1 MRFLTV
7 ENYYTFITPQTIF
20 ISLQKLIFMFSNI
33 KLKRDIYNS
42 EEHNM
47 LQKMCEQ
54 FIEKEITPYH
64 AEWEEQGQV
73 SREVWTKAGEAGLLC
88 LDVPSEYGGAGLDFS
103 FCALITE
110 VISKSGYTG
119 PGFFLHSDIVAPY
132 IIDYGTETQKHQ
144 WLPKMVSGE
153 AITAIGMTEPGCG
166 SDLQAL
172 KTTAIDKGDY
182 YEINGQKTFITNG
195 YMSDLAI
202 IAARTIIDGKDH
214 GISLF
219 LIESTRAGYT
229 KGKPFKKVGMKAQD
243 TCELFFDNVQIPK
256 ENLLG
261 EIGKGFI
268 YMMQKLGRERLSVAL
283 MSTGAAEG
291 ALENT
296 IAYVSSRTAF
306 KQPIAAFQNTQF
318 KLADL
323 ATKLQIHQTFID
335 RCVDLYVK
343 GLLSAETASMAKSSC
358 TDMHFSLVD
367 ECLQLHGGYGYMW
380 EYYIGR
386 AYADNRVARIYAG
399 TNEIMKLLIA
409 RGLFRELHEQQRKM
423 KKTAV
428 GN

>member
-1 MRFLTV
+1 
-7 ENYYTFITPQTIF
+7 
-20 ISLQKLIFMFSNI
+20 MFSNI
-33 KLKRDIYNS
+33 KLKRDVYSS
-42 EEHNM
+42 EEHLM
-47 LQKMCEQ
+47 LQKMCQQ

-64 AEWEEQGQV
+64 AEWEENGQV
-73 SREVWTKAGEAGLLC
+73 SREVWHKAGEAGLLC

-110 VISKSGYTG
+110 EISKAGYTG

-153 AITAIGMTEPGCG
+153 VISAIGMTEPSCG

-172 KTTAIDKGDY
+172 KTTAIDKGDF
-182 YEINGQKTFITNG
+182 YEITGQKTFITNG
-195 YMSDLAI
+195 YMSDLSI
-202 IAARTIIDGKDH
+202 IAARTIIEGKDC

-219 LIESTRAGYT
+219 LIESTRAGFT

-261 EIGKGFI
+261 EIGKGFV

-283 MSTGAAEG
+283 MAVGGSEG
-291 ALENT
+291 AIENT
-296 IAYVSSRTAF
+296 IEYVSSRTAF
-306 KQPIAAFQNTQF
+306 KQPVAGFQNTQF
-318 KLADL
+318 KMAEL
-323 ATKLQIHQTFID
+323 ATLLQIHQTFVD
-335 RCVDLYVK
+335 RCVELYVK
-343 GLLSAETASMAKSSC
+343 GELSAETASMAKSSC
-358 TDMHFSLVD
+358 TDAHQKIVD

-380 EYYIGR
+380 EYFIGR

-399 TNEIMKLLIA
+399 TNEIMKLLIS
-409 RGLFRELHEQQRKM
+409 RGLFRELHEQQKRK
-423 KKTAV
+423 KAEATAI
-428 GN
+428 N

>member
-1 MRFLTV
+1 
-7 ENYYTFITPQTIF
+7 
-20 ISLQKLIFMFSNI
+20 MFSNI
-33 KLKRDIYNS
+33 KIKREIYSS
-42 EEHNM
+42 EEHLM
-47 LQKMCEQ
+47 LQKMCQQ

-110 VISKSGYTG
+110 EISKAGYTG

-132 IIDYGTETQKHQ
+132 IVDFGNEAQKQ
-144 WLPKMVSGE
+144 YWLPKMVSGE
-153 AITAIGMTEPGCG
+153 AITAIGMTEPSCG

-172 KTTAIDKGDY
+172 KTTATDMGDY

-195 YMSDLAI
+195 YMSDMAI
-202 IAARTIIDGKDH
+202 IAARTYKDGKDF

-219 LIESTRAGYT
+219 IVESTREGYT

-261 EIGKGFI
+261 EVGKGFI
-268 YMMQKLGRERLSVAL
+268 YMMQKLSRERLSVAL
-283 MSTGAAEG
+283 MSCGGAEG

-296 IAYVSSRTAF
+296 IEYVSSRTAF
-306 KQPIAAFQNTQF
+306 KQPIATFQNTQF

-323 ATKLQIHQTFID
+323 ATKLQIHQTFLD
-335 RCVDLYVK
+335 RCVELYNK
-343 GLLSAETASMAKSSC
+343 GELSAETASMAKASC
-358 TDMHFSLVD
+358 TDMHFNLVD

-380 EYYIGR
+380 EYFIGR

-409 RGLFRELHEQQRKM
+409 RGLFRELYEQQKRK
-423 KKTAV
+423 KAAATA
-428 GN
+428 

>member
-1 MRFLTV
+1 
-7 ENYYTFITPQTIF
+7 
-20 ISLQKLIFMFSNI
+20 MFSNI
-33 KLKRDIYNS
+33 KLKRDVYSS
-42 EEHNM
+42 EEHLM
-47 LQKMCEQ
+47 LQKMCQQ
-54 FIEKEITPYH
+54 FIEKEIMPYH

-73 SREVWTKAGEAGLLC
+73 SREVWTKAGETGLLC

-110 VISKSGYTG
+110 EISKSGYTG

-132 IIDYGTETQKHQ
+132 IIDFGSEEQKHE

-153 AITAIGMTEPGCG
+153 AITAIGMTEPSCG

-172 KTTAIDKGDY
+172 KTTAMDMGDHY
-182 YEINGQKTFITNG
+182 VINGQKTFITNG
-195 YMSDLAI
+195 YMSDMAI
-202 IAARTIIDGKDH
+202 IAARTLIDGKDN

-219 LIESTRAGYT
+219 IIESTRAGYS

-256 ENLLG
+256 ANLLG
-261 EIGKGFI
+261 EVGKGFI
-268 YMMQKLGRERLSVAL
+268 YMMQKLSRERLSVAL
-283 MSTGAAEG
+283 MSCGAAEG

-296 IAYVSSRTAF
+296 IQYVSSRTAF
-306 KQPIAAFQNTQF
+306 KQPIASFQNTQF
-318 KLADL
+318 KLAEL
-323 ATKLQIHQTFID
+323 ATNLQIHQTFID
-335 RCVDLYVK
+335 RCVELYVK
-343 GLLSAETASMAKSSC
+343 NALSAETASMAKSSC

-380 EYYIGR
+380 EYFIGR

-409 RGLFRELHEQQRKM
+409 RGLFRELHEQQKRQKVA
-423 KKTAV
+423 AV
-428 GN
+428 ANN

>member
-1 MRFLTV
+1 
-7 ENYYTFITPQTIF
+7 
-20 ISLQKLIFMFSNI
+20 MFSNI
-33 KLKRDIYNS
+33 KIKREIYSS
-42 EEHNM
+42 EEHLM
-47 LQKMCEQ
+47 LQKMCQQ

-103 FCALITE
+103 FCALITDE
-110 VISKSGYTG
+110 ISKAGYTG

-132 IIDYGTETQKHQ
+132 IVDFGNEAQKQ
-144 WLPKMVSGE
+144 YWLPKMVSGE
-153 AITAIGMTEPGCG
+153 AITAIGMTEPSCG

-172 KTTAIDKGDY
+172 KTTATDMGDY

-195 YMSDLAI
+195 YMSDMAI
-202 IAARTIIDGKDH
+202 IAARTYKDGKDF

-219 LIESTRAGYT
+219 IVESTREGYT

-261 EIGKGFI
+261 EVGKGFI
-268 YMMQKLGRERLSVAL
+268 YMMQKLSRERLSVAL
-283 MSTGAAEG
+283 MSCGGAEG

-296 IAYVSSRTAF
+296 IEYVSSRTAF
-306 KQPIAAFQNTQF
+306 KQPIATFQNTQF

-323 ATKLQIHQTFID
+323 ATKLQIHQTFLD
-335 RCVDLYVK
+335 RCVELYNK
-343 GLLSAETASMAKSSC
+343 GELSAETASMAKASC
-358 TDMHFSLVD
+358 TDMHFNLVD

-380 EYYIGR
+380 EYFIGR

-409 RGLFRELHEQQRKM
+409 RGLFRELYEQQKRK
-423 KKTAV
+423 KAAATA
-428 GN
+428 

>member
-1 MRFLTV
+1 M
-7 ENYYTFITPQTIF
+7 
-20 ISLQKLIFMFSNI
+20 QKTKIMFSNI
-33 KLKRDIYNS
+33 KLKRNIYNT
-42 EEHNM
+42 EEHLM
-47 LQKMCEQ
+47 LQKMCQQ

-73 SREVWTKAGEAGLLC
+73 SREVWLKAGETGLLC
-88 LDVPSEYGGAGLDFS
+88 LDIPAEYGGAGLDFS

-110 VISKSGYTG
+110 EISKAGYTG

-132 IIDYGTETQKHQ
+132 IVDYGTEAQKKQ

-153 AITAIGMTEPGCG
+153 VISAIGMTEPGCG

-172 KTTAIDKGDY
+172 KTTAIDMGDHY
-182 YEINGQKTFITNG
+182 IINGQKTFITNG
-195 YMSDLAI
+195 YMSDMAI
-202 IAARTIIDGKDH
+202 IAARTIIGGKDN

-219 LIESTRAGYT
+219 IVEASRQGFS

-243 TCELFFDNVQIPK
+243 TCELFFDNVQLPK

-261 EIGKGFI
+261 EVGKGFM

-283 MSTGAAEG
+283 MSCGGAEG

-296 IAYVSSRTAF
+296 IEYVSSRVAF

-335 RCVDLYVK
+335 RCVELYVN
-343 GLLSAETASMAKSSC
+343 GELSAEAASMAKASC
-358 TDMHFSLVD
+358 TDMHFALVD

-380 EYYIGR
+380 EYYIAR

-409 RGLFRELHEQQRKM
+409 RGLFRELHEQQKQ
-423 KKTAV
+423 KKRETATA
-428 GN
+428 N

>member
-1 MRFLTV
+1 
-7 ENYYTFITPQTIF
+7 
-20 ISLQKLIFMFSNI
+20 MFSSI
-33 KLKRDIYNS
+33 KLKRDIYSS
-42 EEHNM
+42 EEHLM
-47 LQKMCEQ
+47 IQKMCQQ

-64 AEWEEQGQV
+64 AQWEEDGQV

-110 VISKSGYTG
+110 EISKAGYTG

-132 IIDYGTETQKHQ
+132 IIDYGTEAQKHQ
-144 WLPKMVSGE
+144 WLPKMCTGE
-153 AITAIGMTEPGCG
+153 VITAIGMTEPGCG

-172 KTTAIDKGDY
+172 KTTAIDMGDHY
-182 YEINGQKTFITNG
+182 AVTGQKTFITNG
-195 YMSDLAI
+195 YMSDMAI
-202 IAARTIIDGKDH
+202 IAARTIVNGKDN

-219 LIESTRAGYT
+219 FIESTRAGYS

-256 ENLLG
+256 DNLLG
-261 EIGKGFI
+261 EVGKGFI

-283 MSTGAAEG
+283 MGVGGSEG
-291 ALENT
+291 AIENT
-296 IAYVSSRTAF
+296 IEYCLSRNAF

-318 KLADL
+318 KLAEL
-323 ATKLQIHQTFID
+323 ATKLQIHQTFVD

-343 GLLSAETASMAKSSC
+343 GELSAEVASMAKYSC
-358 TDMHFSLVD
+358 TDMHQNIVD

-409 RGLFRELHEQQRKM
+409 RGLLRELHDMQ
-423 KKTAV
+423 KKKKAEAIAA
-428 GN
+428 N